1 MIVTENQ
8 QTTYEEKDRFSEEI
22 DIPHVPAEQKS
33 ASHKSLIQ
41 ITQEKEINQL
51 EEEIKRL
58 EKLLKQRKELL
69 NKHFEKK
76 HNVDKSPKTV
86 EDYKEECEDIQRKIE
101 LTTKLAGISIQEL
114 THNPLKSGDIV
125 QYNLKGQCMDISFK
139 VEFECLE
146 TNEDDNSL
154 KITKLDIY
162 VPENIQDEL
171 QKCLISMSEDRSIW
185 KFFQLIVPYSRW
197 HRQRIKTFQ
206 HFVEKYPDSV
216 KVEEESFIPYLI
228 IKNNTLTQGPVFC
241 ISWKFEVD
249 QVYRAKSR
257 LTLSMKIPD
266 YIQQQDKDQTLKRS
280 SERFEDTVEELGI
293 EHAIETIIKLASL
306 CKNTDISTL

>member
-51 EEEIKRL
+51 EEEIKSL
-58 EKLLKQRKELL
+58 ENLLHHRKEIL
-69 NKHFEKK
+69 NKHFEKETHFHDFK
-76 HNVDKSPKTV
+76 SSRKSFYITNSRFSNVDKSPKTV

-101 LTTKLAGISIQEL
+101 LTTKLAGISIQEM

-125 QYNLKGQCMDISFK
+125 RYNLKGQCMDISFK

-146 TNEDDNSL
+146 TNTDDNSL

-171 QKCLISMSEDRSIW
+171 QKCLVR
-185 KFFQLIVPYSRW
+185 
-197 HRQRIKTFQ
+197 
-206 HFVEKYPDSV
+206 
-216 KVEEESFIPYLI
+216 
-228 IKNNTLTQGPVFC
+228 
-241 ISWKFEVD
+241 
-249 QVYRAKSR
+249 
-257 LTLSMKIPD
+257 
-266 YIQQQDKDQTLKRS
+266 
-280 SERFEDTVEELGI
+280 
-293 EHAIETIIKLASL
+293 
-306 CKNTDISTL
+306 